1 MKDNLLDELAA
12 VATQAAL
19 EAGKL
24 VRTKFAEPRQV
35 SEKGFRDL
43 VTDADT
49 AAQQLIVDLIRS
61 HFPDHGFLVEEEAA
75 NLPASGPIIWVIDPV
90 DGTTNYS
97 RQVPVYSISIAAVK
111 PPPPPSTL
119 AEPQILVGVIYD
131 PTREERFHAAAGQGA
146 FLNERR
152 IKVSTT
158 DTLERAILAVDWSHA
173 PQKRQITL
181 NMLQHVA
188 HQVQTLRAIGS
199 AALALAWVAA
209 GRLDAY
215 FNLNL
220 KPWDI
225 AAGKLLIE
233 EAGGRLTS
241 MNDQPWHFEDVGC
254 AAANGRIF
262 DAFKMRLQEVNNTI
276 PSQPS

>member
-1 MKDNLLDELAA
+1 MKDYSLDELLA
-12 VATQAAL
+12 VATRAAL
-19 EAGKL
+19 EAGEL
-24 VRTKFAEPRQV
+24 VRTKFTGPRQI

-49 AAQQLIVDLIRS
+49 ASQQLIVDIIRS
-61 HFPDHGFLVEEEAA
+61 HFPDHGFLVEEEAV

-97 RQVPVYSISIAAVK
+97 HQVPIYSISIAAITR
-111 PPPPPSTL
+111 PSPPSTL
-119 AEPQILVGVIYD
+119 EEPQILVGVIYD
-131 PTREERFHAAAGQGA
+131 PTRNELFHAAAGQGA
-146 FLNERR
+146 FLNSTK
-152 IKVSTT
+152 IQVSSTAA
-158 DTLERAILAVDWSHA
+158 LERAILSIDWSHNPA
-173 PQKRQITL
+173 KRQITL
-181 NMLQHVA
+181 DMIQHIA

-199 AALALAWVAA
+199 AATALAWVAA

-220 KPWDI
+220 KPWDV

-254 AAANGRIF
+254 AAANGRLF
-262 DAFKMRLQEVNNTI
+262 AEFKTRLQQVNA
-276 PSQPS
+276 PDSSQPG